1 MRVLEEENYMSQ
13 PGGQTKS
20 KDVKLVTK
28 QVITPDVLKE
38 DKRKVKLLYIIKV
51 LGGASEKALV
61 TALNE
66 MKEKGLDLGYQF
78 NIIGGNIFSPMVK
91 EDITSLLYLGYVEND
106 PVSKKLKVTNNGLEF
121 LDTQTVEEDFKN
133 NLNQLINDVK
143 LKVQAIDE
151 ENRLKNR
158 RNNRRY

>member
-1 MRVLEEENYMSQ
+1 MSQ

-78 NIIGGNIFSPMVK
+78 NIIGGNIFSPMVL
-91 EDITSLLYLGYVEND
+91 SL
-106 PVSKKLKVTNNGLEF
+106 
-121 LDTQTVEEDFKN
+121 
-133 NLNQLINDVK
+133 IH
-143 LKVQAIDE
+143 I
-151 ENRLKNR
+151 
-158 RNNRRY
+158 

>member
-1 MRVLEEENYMSQ
+1 MSQ

-28 QVITPDVLKE
+28 QVITPDTLKE
-38 DKRKVKLLYIIKV
+38 DKRKVKLLYIIKA

-61 TALNE
+61 IALYE

-78 NIIGGNIFSPMVK
+78 NNIGGNIFSPMIK
-91 EDITSLLYLGYVEND
+91 EDITSLLYLGYIEND

-121 LDTQTVEEDFKN
+121 LDTQQIEDDFKN
-133 NLNQLINDVK
+133 NLNQIMNDIK
-143 LKVQAIDE
+143 LKVQALDE
-151 ENRLKNR
+151 ENKLRNR
-158 RNNRRY
+158 RSRRY